1 MRRFRNYNALMAEH
15 VLDVRNLRAEY
26 PSADGAITAVDDLS
40 FSISKGECLALVG
53 ETGSGKST
61 VALSILRLGKA
72 LVSGEILLD
81 GENILSL
88 SEREMQRIRGR
99 KISAIFQDSMS
110 GLNPVITIGH
120 QMAAVIRLGNKEAR
134 RQEVKE
140 KCLSFLSSVG
150 LDDVNRVYSSY
161 PHELSGGMRQRV
173 MIAMALSAGSQSL
186 LVADEPTTAL
196 DATVQKG
203 VLALLRDLIDE
214 KGMSMLLI
222 SHDLGTVAA
231 VADRVLVLYGGVAME
246 EGDISLFL
254 ASSLHPYSKALL
266 KAAREDLFSLPVSE
280 ETVPGCRFAPR
291 CDEAEERCFLSC
303 PPIYNA
309 GGRKVR
315 CWKYG
320 ACDGCGSFCQ

>member
-1 MRRFRNYNALMAEH
+1 MAEH

>member
-1 MRRFRNYNALMAEH
+1 MAEH

-88 SEREMQRIRGR
+88 SECEMQRIRGR

-222 SHDLGTVAA
+222 SHDLGAVAA

>member
-1 MRRFRNYNALMAEH
+1 MAEH

-72 LVSGEILLD
+72 LVSGEILLS

-99 KISAIFQDSMS
+99 RISAIFQDSMS

-120 QMAAVIRLGNKEAR
+120 QMTAVIRLGNKEAS

-150 LDDVNRVYSSY
+150 LDDVSRVYSSY
-161 PHELSGGMRQRV
+161 PHEISGGMRQRV
-173 MIAMALSAGSQSL
+173 MIAMALSAGSRSL

-203 VLALLRDLIDE
+203 VLALLRGLIDE

-222 SHDLGTVAA
+222 SHDLGAVAA
-231 VADRVLVLYGGVAME
+231 VADRVLVLYGGTAME
-246 EGDISLFL
+246 EDDISSFL
-254 ASSLHPYSKALL
+254 SSPRHPYSKALL
-266 KAAREDLFSLPVSE
+266 KAARENLFSLPVSE
-280 ETVPGCRFAPR
+280 ETVSGCRFALR

>member
-1 MRRFRNYNALMAEH
+1 MAEH

-222 SHDLGTVAA
+222 SHDLGAVAA

-254 ASSLHPYSKALL
+254 SSPLHPYSKALL

-320 ACDGCGSFCQ
+320 ACDGCSSFCQ

>member
-1 MRRFRNYNALMAEH
+1 MAEH

-88 SEREMQRIRGR
+88 SECEMQRIRGR

-222 SHDLGTVAA
+222 SHDLGAVAA

-254 ASSLHPYSKALL
+254 SSPLHPYSKALL